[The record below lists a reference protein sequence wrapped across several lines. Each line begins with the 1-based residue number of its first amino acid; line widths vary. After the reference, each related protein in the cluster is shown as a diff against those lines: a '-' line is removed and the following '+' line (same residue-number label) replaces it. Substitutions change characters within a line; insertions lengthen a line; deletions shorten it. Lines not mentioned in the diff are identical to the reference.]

1 MISLTAREALRSLT
15 AYPLP
20 DNVLTR
26 ALIEHGLSGAEEF
39 DEELAQSGSY
49 LLASADVLEFLA
61 SAPNFSQ
68 GGLSFSLSSDERKQ
82 LRDRAALIRDG
93 FGKSRIC
100 FGYKGSSL

>member
-39 DEELAQSGSY
+39 DEELAHSGSY
-49 LLASADVLEFLA
+49 LLASADVMDFLA
-61 SAPNFSQ
+61 TAPNFSQ
-68 GGLSFSLSSDERKQ
+68 GGLSFALTSSERKQ
-82 LRDRAALIRDG
+82 FHDRAALIRDG
-93 FGKSRIC
+93 FGESRTI
-100 FGYKGSSL
+100 FGYKGSRL

>member
-1 MISLTAREALRSLT
+1 MT

-49 LLASADVLEFLA
+49 LLASADVMEFLA
-61 SAPNFSQ
+61 SAPNFTQ
-68 GGLSFSLSSDERKQ
+68 GGLYFALTSFEREQ
-82 LRDRAALIRDG
+82 FRDRAALIRDG
-93 FGKSRIC
+93 FGKSRTI
-100 FGYKGSSL
+100 FGYKGSRL